1 MILGPAHPLRG
12 GLAAFNERLARSFQ
26 AEGHRVTIFS
36 FSLQYPSFLFPGK
49 SQTTNDPA
57 PKDLNIVT
65 TVNSINP
72 FNWILVGL
80 RLMRLKPDI
89 LVFKYWLPFMAPC
102 FGTIARITRLNRHTR
117 TICILDNV
125 VPHEKRPGDRLLTHY
140 FISSI
145 EVFIAMSRQVLNDLR
160 TFTKNKKA
168 LLIPHPIYDHYG
180 PLIPPAEARIR
191 LGLEPQTRCI
201 LFFGFI
207 RGYKGL
213 DLLIEAMAQ
222 PILDDFDGKVIVA
235 GEFYEDQAPYTQR
248 IKELNL
254 TDRFILRND
263 YIPDDEVRHYFS
275 AADIVVQPYHSA
287 TQSGISQ
294 MAFHFNKPM
303 IVTDVGGLPEIVHDG
318 KTGWVVPRDPVA
330 IALAIHKTYASG
342 VLDKLVEEVKEE
354 KKKYDWKHMVDG
366 VFQLTSPDT
375 PTTQPK

>member
-26 AEGHRVTIFS
+26 AEGHRVTLFS

-49 SQTTNDPA
+49 SQTTNDPR
-57 PKDLNIVT
+57 PGDLEIVT

-72 FNWILVGL
+72 INWIRVGL
-80 RLMRLKPDI
+80 RLMRLRPDI

-102 FGTIARITRLNRHTR
+102 FGTIARIARLNRHTR

-125 VPHEKRPGDRLLTHY
+125 VPHEKRPGDRLLTRY

-145 EVFIAMSRQVLNDLR
+145 EVFIAMSKQVLNDLR
-160 TFTKNKKA
+160 SFTSKKSA

-180 PLIPPAEARIR
+180 LLLSKTEARQW
-191 LGLEPQTRCI
+191 LGLGPETPCI

-222 PILDDFDGKVIVA
+222 PEMQSFQGKAIVA
-235 GEFYEDQAPYTQR
+235 GEFYEDPAPYLQR

-254 TDRFILRND
+254 TDRILLRND
-263 YIPDDEVRHYFS
+263 YIPDDEVRYYFS
-275 AADIVVQPYHSA
+275 ASDVVVQPYHSA

-318 KTGWVVPRDPVA
+318 KTGWVVERNPSA
-330 IALAIHKTYASG
+330 IAKAIQKTYSAG
-342 VLDKLVEEVKEE
+342 VLDKFVHEVEQE
-354 KKKYDWKHMVDG
+354 KKKYDWKHMVEG
-366 VFQLTSPDT
+366 VFQLTASDSNDKKST
-375 PTTQPK
+375 

>member
-1 MILGPAHPLRG
+1 M
-12 GLAAFNERLARSFQ
+12 
-26 AEGHRVTIFS
+26 TIVS

-49 SQTTNDPA
+49 SQTTNEPA

-160 TFTKNKKA
+160 TFTKNKEA

-180 PLIPPAEARIR
+180 PLIPQAEAQSR
-191 LGLEPQTRCI
+191 LGIVPKTRCI

-222 PILDDFDGKVIVA
+222 PILEDFDGKVIIA

-318 KTGWVVPRDPVA
+318 ITGWVVKRDPAA
-330 IALAIHKTYASG
+330 IALAIHKTYAAG
-342 VLDKLVEEVKEE
+342 ILDKFVEEVKLE

-375 PTTQPK
+375 LTTKPE